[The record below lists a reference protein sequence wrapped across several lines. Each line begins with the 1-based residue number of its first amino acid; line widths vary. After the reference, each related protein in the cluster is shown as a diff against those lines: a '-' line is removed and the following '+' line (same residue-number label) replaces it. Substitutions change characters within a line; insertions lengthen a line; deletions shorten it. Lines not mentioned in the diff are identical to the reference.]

1 MSRTIR
7 RLVTGHD
14 QHGKSILISDANA
27 HNKIVPIP
35 SAPDLALINL
45 WCTDES
51 PADAFTDTDPTRQSV
66 GLTPSAQGSVFRV
79 VDFPPDATYI
89 NTFKNQDYD
98 KAWEAMDAADF
109 ADRKA
114 KSDNPMMHCTPTIDY
129 AIVLEGEIYLVLDN
143 SEHLMKT
150 GDVAVQ
156 RATNHA
162 WSNRT
167 DKICRMAFILIDA
180 AK

>member
-14 QHGKSILISDANA
+14 QHGKSILISDDNA
-27 HNKIVPIP
+27 HNKVVPIA

-45 WCTDES
+45 WRTDES
-51 PADAFTDTDPTRQSV
+51 PADVYTDPDPTRQGM
-66 GLTPSAQGSVFRV
+66 GLTPPTQGSVFRV

-89 NTFKNQDYD
+89 DTFKNQDYD
-98 KAWEAMDAADF
+98 QAWEAMGATDF

-114 KSDNPMMHCTPTIDY
+114 KSHNPMMHCTPTIDY
-129 AIVLEGEIYLVLDN
+129 AIVLEGEIFLVLDD
-143 SEHLMKT
+143 SEYLMKA